1 MIKVIN
7 KNTQAVIEVSPSH
20 FIQVLSQQGWIEL
33 KLPTS
38 VQEYIDAGGFQPIP
52 EPKKKPVKRKTKP
65 RSIVSKLRKGK

>member
-52 EPKKKPVKRKTKP
+52 EPKVVKKVKT